1 MKKKSKSLLSS
12 LLVLG
17 LTAGTNAARADEA
30 DVKRAENDLKSYA
43 HDKDPNI
50 RYAGHLYYLAGV
62 YRENG
67 MRQKSDETF
76 NKFLQLWRKKPQSES
91 EASLML
97 GWANQ
102 LTAGRSVF
110 SYPNGTSQ
118 EVMDKDQA
126 RDEIEHKQDLVK
138 AARIA
143 DDALAMAS
151 KSPLTSE
158 EKINVLFSAAS
169 VFEST
174 NSPQKRQH
182 VISEL
187 DRTFRTMEQGSSVS
201 SNRIKLVANSLIQLS
216 DMYCPM
222 TSWRHT
228 MMQAP
233 VTLLPDTVPRSH
245 EGTRISDF
253 KIAEAYRLRAMA
265 QYDKLPACEFE
276 RINAQRS
283 LVAWYRLYSQT
294 QKYNAQLKKLGTL
307 LGTNDQ
313 KKLFPEPDYCPACG
327 MG

>member
-30 DVKRAENDLKSYA
+30 EVKRAENDLKSYA
-43 HDKDPNI
+43 RDKDPNA

-76 NKFLQLWRKKPQSES
+76 NKFLQIWRRKPQAES
-91 EASLML
+91 EAKLML

-138 AARIA
+138 AAKIA
-143 DDALAMAS
+143 DDALVMAS
-151 KSPLTSE
+151 KLPPTSE
-158 EKINVLFSAAS
+158 EKIDVLFNAAS
-169 VFEST
+169 VYEST
-174 NSPQKRQH
+174 NCPQKRQQ
-182 VISEL
+182 VISVL
-187 DRTFRTMEQGSSVS
+187 DRTFRTMEQGNSASP
-201 SNRIKLVANSLIQLS
+201 NRIKLVANSLIQLS

-222 TSWRHT
+222 TSWRQT
-228 MMQAP
+228 MVQSP
-233 VTLLPDTVPRSH
+233 VKLLPDSMPRSH

-283 LVAWYRLYSQT
+283 LVAWYRLYGQT

-313 KKLFPEPDYCPACG
+313 KKLFPEPAYCPGCG
-327 MG
+327 RG